1 MGTGKVTGVAIVF
14 KKSLSYFVFQVIFES
29 VSLKGHP
36 GYIAVDEVRV
46 LAHPCSE
53 YFWVFFLAVSVCYS
67 PGFTV

>member
-1 MGTGKVTGVAIVF
+1 MTGQMTSVAILF
-14 KKSLSYFVFQVIFES
+14 KKTFSYFVFQVIFES

-53 YFWVFFLAVSVCYS
+53 HSLFFLTTSVCYV

>member
-1 MGTGKVTGVAIVF
+1 MVTAEITDVNV
-14 KKSLSYFVFQVIFES
+14 LSQIFFSFAFQVIFES

-53 YFWVFFLAVSVCYS
+53 HSLFFCI
-67 PGFTV
+67 F